1 MKTIHLALFGPG
13 KVGSKLLEQLAKSEE
28 HLKNSS
34 GITVKVILVA
44 DSSNALLN
52 PKGIKSGW
60 DSNFKISSQRY
71 SFEDV
76 EEYFKRNAFENL
88 VSVDTTASDEFPE
101 NYISLI
107 NSGSHIIA
115 ANKVANTLSSK
126 FYRKLREELKKN
138 NKKFIYETNVGA
150 GLPIVETLRNLHLS
164 GEKVTRIR
172 GVFSGSLSYIFNTFS
187 EEEKEFSE
195 VLKEAGVL
203 GYTEPDARVDLSG
216 KDVGRKL
223 LILARELELQKEFEE
238 VKIQSLI
245 PQQLNG
251 DTTLEEFNK
260 RTREL
265 DIHFGDFKSKKQ
277 VNEVLRYIGELN
289 AETGELEAK
298 LINEPKTSVLGQ
310 IEGADNIFEIYTE
323 SYKEQPLVIRGAGA
337 GAVVTARGVF
347 GDILK
352 ISERLN

>member
-28 HLKNSS
+28 HLKKSS
-34 GITVKVILVA
+34 GIIVKVILVA
-44 DSSNALLN
+44 DSSHAFLN
-52 PKGIKSGW
+52 PNGIKSGW
-60 DSNFKISSQRY
+60 NNGFKTNSQRY
-71 SFEDV
+71 SFEDIQ
-76 EEYFKRNAFENL
+76 EYFRRNDFENL
-88 VSVDTTASDEFPE
+88 VSIDTTASDEFPE

-115 ANKVANTLSSK
+115 ANKVANTLSTE

-150 GLPIVETLRNLHLS
+150 GLPIVETLRILHLS

-172 GVFSGSLSYIFNTFS
+172 GVFSGSLSYIFNTYS

-245 PQQLNG
+245 PKQLNG
-251 DTTLEEFNK
+251 NTTLDEFNK
-260 RTREL
+260 RTGEL
-265 DIHFGDFKSKKQ
+265 DVHFRNFKTKKLT
-277 VNEVLRYIGELN
+277 NDVLRYIGELN

-298 LINEPKTSVLGQ
+298 LINEPKSSVLGQ
-310 IEGADNIFEIYTE
+310 IEGADNVFEIYTE
-323 SYKEQPLVIRGAGA
+323 SYKDQPLVIRGAGA
-337 GAVVTARGVF
+337 GAEVTARGVF

>member
-13 KVGSKLLEQLAKSEE
+13 KVGSKLLEQLSISEE

-34 GITVKVILVA
+34 GINVKLILVA
-44 DSSNALLN
+44 DSSHALLN
-52 PKGIKSGW
+52 PKGIKSRWNNG
-60 DSNFKISSQRY
+60 FKSGAKRY
-71 SFEDV
+71 SFNDIED
-76 EEYFKRNAFENL
+76 YFRENEFENL
-88 VSVDTTASDEFPE
+88 VSIDTTASEDFPQK
-101 NYISLI
+101 YIALV
-107 NSGSHIIA
+107 NAGSHIIA
-115 ANKVANTLSSK
+115 ANKVANTLSSE
-126 FYRKLREELKKN
+126 FYKELRKELKKN

-164 GEKVTRIR
+164 GEKVTKIR
-172 GVFSGSLSYIFNTFS
+172 GVFSGSLSFIFNKYS

-203 GYTEPDARVDLSG
+203 GYTEPDARIDLSG

-223 LILARELELQKEFEE
+223 LILARELELNKELEE

-245 PQQLNG
+245 PKQLNG
-251 DTTLEEFNK
+251 DTSLEEFNK
-260 RTREL
+260 RVEEL
-265 DIHFGDFKSKKQ
+265 DLHFGSYKKEKSKD
-277 VNEVLRYIGELN
+277 EVLRYVGELN
-289 AETGELEAK
+289 AVSGELEAK
-298 LINEPKTSVLGQ
+298 LIKEPKTSVLGQ

-323 SYKEQPLVIRGAGA
+323 SYKDLPLVIRGAGA
-337 GAVVTARGVF
+337 GADVTARGVF

>member
-13 KVGSKLLEQLAKSEE
+13 KVGSKLLQQLASSEE
-28 HLKNSS
+28 HLKNAS
-34 GITVKVILVA
+34 GIMIKIVLVA
-44 DSSNALLN
+44 DSSHALLN
-52 PKGIKSGW
+52 PQGIKSGW
-60 DSNFKISSQRY
+60 NGFKSDARRY
-71 SFEDV
+71 SFKDIED
-76 EEYFKRNAFENL
+76 YFRESNFENL
-88 VSVDTTASDEFPE
+88 VSIDTTASDDFPQ
-101 NYISLI
+101 NYISLV

-115 ANKVANTLSSK
+115 ANKVANTLSSE
-126 FYRKLREELKKN
+126 FYETLRKELKKN

-172 GVFSGSLSYIFNTFS
+172 GVFSGSLSYIFNTYS

-203 GYTEPDARVDLSG
+203 GYTEPDARIDLSG

-223 LILARELELQKEFEE
+223 LILARELELHKELTD

-245 PQQLNG
+245 PKQLNG
-251 DTTLEEFNK
+251 ETTLEEFNK
-260 RTREL
+260 KSRLL
-265 DIHFGDFKSKKQ
+265 DSHFKSYKDEKSKD
-277 VNEVLRYIGELN
+277 EVLRYIGELN
-289 AETGELEAK
+289 AVSGELEAK
-298 LINEPKTSVLGQ
+298 LINEPKSSVLGQ

-323 SYKEQPLVIRGAGA
+323 SYNDLPLVIRGAGA
-337 GAVVTARGVF
+337 GAEVTARGVF

>member
-13 KVGSKLLEQLAKSEE
+13 KVGSKLLEQLSISEE

-34 GITVKVILVA
+34 GIAVKLVLVA
-44 DSSNALLN
+44 DSTHALLN
-52 PKGIKSGW
+52 PNGIKSGW
-60 DSNFKISSQRY
+60 DTGFKTNSTRY
-71 SFEDV
+71 SFDKI
-76 EEYFKRNAFENL
+76 EEYLKENTFENL
-88 VSVDTTASDEFPE
+88 VSIDTTASEDFPQK
-101 NYISLI
+101 YIALV
-107 NSGSHIIA
+107 NAGSHIIA
-115 ANKVANTLSSK
+115 ANKVANTLSSE
-126 FYRKLREELKKN
+126 FYKELRKELKKN

-164 GEKVTRIR
+164 GEKVTKIR
-172 GVFSGSLSYIFNTFS
+172 GVFSGSLSFIFNKYS

-203 GYTEPDARVDLSG
+203 GYTEPDARIDLSG

-223 LILARELELQKEFEE
+223 LILARELELNKELEE

-245 PQQLNG
+245 PKQLNG
-251 DTTLEEFNK
+251 DTSLEEFNK
-260 RTREL
+260 RVKEL
-265 DIHFGDFKSKKQ
+265 DLHFGSYKKDKSED
-277 VNEVLRYIGELN
+277 EVLRYVGELN
-289 AETGELEAK
+289 AVSGELEAK
-298 LINEPKTSVLGQ
+298 LIKEPKTSVLGQ

-323 SYKEQPLVIRGAGA
+323 SYKDLPLVIRGAGA
-337 GAVVTARGVF
+337 GADVTARGVF

>member
-13 KVGSKLLEQLAKSEE
+13 KVGSKLLEQLSISEE
-28 HLKNSS
+28 HLKKSS
-34 GITVKVILVA
+34 GIHVKLILVA
-44 DSSNALLN
+44 DSSHALLN
-52 PKGIKSGW
+52 SEGVKSNWSKEFKG
-60 DSNFKISSQRY
+60 SSKRY
-71 SFEDV
+71 SFDEI
-76 EEYFKRNAFENL
+76 EGYFRENKFENL
-88 VSVDTTASDEFPE
+88 VSIDTTASDDFPKK
-101 NYISLI
+101 YISLI
-107 NSGSHIIA
+107 NAGSHIIA
-115 ANKVANTLSSK
+115 ANKVANTLSSD
-126 FYRKLREELKKN
+126 FYEELRRELKKN
-138 NKKFIYETNVGA
+138 DKKFNYETNVGA

-172 GVFSGSLSYIFNTFS
+172 GVFSGSLSYIFNTYS
-187 EEEKEFSE
+187 KEEREFSE

-223 LILARELELQKEFEE
+223 LILARELELKKEFEE

-245 PQQLNG
+245 PKQLNG
-251 DTTLEEFNK
+251 NTSLDEFNK
-260 RTREL
+260 RIKEL
-265 DIHFGDFKSKKQ
+265 DLHFGGLKTEKS
-277 VNEVLRYIGELN
+277 VNDVLRYVGELN
-289 AETGELEAK
+289 TETGELEAK

-323 SYKEQPLVIRGAGA
+323 SYKDQPLVIRGAGA
-337 GAVVTARGVF
+337 GAEVTARGVF

>member
-28 HLKNSS
+28 HLKKSS
-34 GITVKVILVA
+34 GIIIKVILVA
-44 DSSNALLN
+44 DSSHALLN
-52 PKGIKSGW
+52 PNGIKSGW
-60 DSNFKISSQRY
+60 DYNFKISSQRY
-71 SFEDV
+71 SFKEV
-76 EEYFKRNAFENL
+76 EEYFRRNAFKNL
-88 VSVDTTASDEFPE
+88 VSIDTTASEEFIE
-101 NYISLI
+101 NYFSLI
-107 NSGSHIIA
+107 NFGSHIIA

-245 PQQLNG
+245 PKQLNG

-260 RTREL
+260 RSGEL
-265 DIHFGDFKSKKQ
+265 NVHFRNFKTKKLT
-277 VNEVLRYIGELN
+277 NDVLRYIGELN
-289 AETGELEAK
+289 VETGELEAK
-298 LINEPKTSVLGQ
+298 LINEPKNSVLGQ

-323 SYKEQPLVIRGAGA
+323 SYKDRPLVIRGAGA
-337 GAVVTARGVF
+337 GAEVTARGVF